1 MTAEAAPPPSAD
13 DLRLM
18 AAAIALGDAARG
30 TTWPN
35 PAVGALV
42 VRREDGRPVIV
53 GRGWTSPG
61 GRPHAEPQALAMAG
75 EAARGATLYVSLE
88 PCAHHG
94 KTPPCADAIV
104 KAGIARVVCA
114 VGDPDPRTAGA
125 GFAKLEAAGIEV
137 QRDVL
142 RAEGA
147 RSHAGHIRRIQDGR
161 PHVMLK
167 LAVSADGKAGLAGPR
182 PAVITGDEARARV
195 HMLRALSD
203 AIMVGSGTALA
214 DDPELTCRLPGLAH
228 RSPVRVVLD
237 RDLRLP
243 LTSRL
248 VKGAHAVPLWVMAGE
263 GADAARRQALT
274 EAGAEVLPVP
284 LAADGRL
291 DLAQALR
298 RLAARGITRLMVEGG
313 PTLAAALLKLDLVD
327 EAVVF
332 ASRTA
337 LGADAL
343 PALAGLPLD
352 ALTAAPAL
360 HVIERAAVGAD
371 TMTVSRR
378 S

>member
-1 MTAEAAPPPSAD
+1 MTAPSAPPSAD
-13 DLRLM
+13 DERLM

-42 VRREDGRPVIV
+42 VRFEDGWPVIV

-88 PCAHHG
+88 PCAHFG
-94 KTPPCADAIV
+94 KTPPCAEAIV

-125 GFAKLEAAGIEV
+125 GFAKLEAAGITV
-137 QRDVL
+137 VRDVL
-142 RAEGA
+142 RAEGL
-147 RSHAGHIRRIQDGR
+147 RSHAGHIRRIKDGR

-167 LAVSADGKAGLAGPR
+167 LAISADGKAGLPGPR
-182 PAVITGDEARARV
+182 PAVITGEEARARV
-195 HMLRALSD
+195 HMLRAMND
-203 AIMVGSGTALA
+203 AIMVGIGTALA

-237 RDLRLP
+237 RELKLP
-243 LTSRL
+243 LSSRL
-248 VKGAHAVPLWVMAGE
+248 VRDARAVPLWVIAGE
-263 GADAARRQALT
+263 GADADRAHALT
-274 EAGAEVLPVP
+274 ESGAEVLHVMCG
-284 LAADGRL
+284 ADGRL
-291 DLAQALR
+291 DLASALR
-298 RLAARGITRLMVEGG
+298 LLAARGITRLMVEGG
-313 PTLAAALLKLDLVD
+313 PTLTAALVGADLVD
-327 EAVVF
+327 EAAVF
-332 ASRTA
+332 QSKVR

-360 HVIERAAVGAD
+360 HVCEQVAVGAD
-371 TMTVSRR
+371 TLTVSRR

>member
-1 MTAEAAPPPSAD
+1 MTASSAPPSAD
-13 DLRLM
+13 DERLM

-35 PAVGALV
+35 PAVGALAV
-42 VRREDGRPVIV
+42 HFEDGRPVIV

-88 PCAHHG
+88 PCAHFG

-125 GFAKLEAAGIEV
+125 GFAKLEAAGIKV
-137 QRDVL
+137 VRDVL
-142 RAEGA
+142 RAEGL

-167 LAVSADGKAGLAGPR
+167 LAVSADGKAGLPGPK
-182 PAVITGDEARARV
+182 PAVITGAEARARV
-195 HMLRALSD
+195 HMLRAMND
-203 AIMVGSGTALA
+203 AIMVGIGTALA
-214 DDPELTCRLPGLAH
+214 DNPELTCRLPGLAH

-237 RDLRLP
+237 RELKLP

-248 VKGAHAVPLWVMAGE
+248 VRDARAVPLWVIAGE
-263 GADAARRQALT
+263 GADADRERALT
-274 EAGAEVLPVP
+274 GSGAEVLHVK
-284 LAADGRL
+284 LGTDGRL
-291 DLAQALR
+291 DLPSALR
-298 RLAARGITRLMVEGG
+298 LLAARGITRLMVEGG
-313 PTLAAALLKLDLVD
+313 PMLAAALVEADLVD
-327 EAVVF
+327 EAAVF
-332 ASRTA
+332 QSKVQ

-343 PALAGLPLD
+343 PALAGLPLA

-360 HVIERAAVGAD
+360 HVCEQVAVGAD
-371 TMTVSRR
+371 TLTVLRR